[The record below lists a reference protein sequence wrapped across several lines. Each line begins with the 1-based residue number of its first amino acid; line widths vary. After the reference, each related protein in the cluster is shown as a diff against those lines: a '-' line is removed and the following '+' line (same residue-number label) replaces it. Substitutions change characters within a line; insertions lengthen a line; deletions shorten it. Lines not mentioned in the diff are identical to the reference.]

1 MMVDPPEEL
10 NARPRTLRVAG
21 LLSLLFV
28 GGLDAITGPELA
40 FAPFYIFV
48 LIVFSFYERWSIC
61 LIYAGL
67 AALISLGADLRWNP
81 AGATLIYPYWR
92 AFAHLLS
99 FALISSTI
107 SLLAEE
113 RRRLRLLEEAFQ
125 KRTRKLE
132 RALEKL
138 KHLKASMIEA
148 EQRAERAEVLWA
160 AVDEIEK
167 PLASISIYADE
178 LSRWIPKDSE
188 TRPLL
193 ERLKEGII
201 DIEVILK
208 DLRRLGRGEESREAE

>member
-1 MMVDPPEEL
+1 MIADSSEEL

-21 LLSLLFV
+21 FLLLLFI
-28 GGLDAITGPELA
+28 GWLDAITGPEVT
-40 FAPFYIFV
+40 FAPFYILV
-48 LIVFSFYERWSIC
+48 LIAFSFYERWSIC
-61 LIYAGL
+61 LIYSGF

-81 AGATLIYPYWR
+81 AGTKLIYPYWR

-125 KRTRKLE
+125 KRTRRLE

-138 KHLKASMIEA
+138 KQLRAGMIEA
-148 EQRAERAEVLWA
+148 ERRAEMAEVLWA
-160 AVDEIEK
+160 ATDEIEK

-188 TRPLL
+188 ARPLL
-193 ERLKEGII
+193 EKLKEKII

-208 DLRRLGRGEESREAE
+208 DIRSLGRGESREAE